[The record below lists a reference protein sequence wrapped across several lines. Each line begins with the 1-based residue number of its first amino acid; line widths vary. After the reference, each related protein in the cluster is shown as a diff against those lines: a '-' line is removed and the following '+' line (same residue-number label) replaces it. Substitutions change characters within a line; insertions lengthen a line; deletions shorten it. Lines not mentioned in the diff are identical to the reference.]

1 MSSNEKTRKSSI
13 RDSYHQSNIQ
23 LMLED
28 LSINHKIEMDAL
40 HTNFGQ
46 VNVAF
51 ERLLSTTPNLVS
63 F

>member
-1 MSSNEKTRKSSI
+1 
-13 RDSYHQSNIQ
+13 
-23 LMLED
+23 MLED
-28 LSINHKIEMDAL
+28 RSINHKIKIDAL